1 LHGLPRN
8 PKIAYLG
15 ILEPIK
21 ELLNL
26 IFMEEENFIKL
37 TKLCRISCTE
47 EEKSAFLKSLDNIL
61 KYIEALQEV
70 NTDNIPPCNTVL
82 ETLSNVM
89 REDVPGETLSRES
102 FLANALAH
110 TGGMVR
116 VPPVIKQ
123 E

>member
-1 LHGLPRN
+1 
-8 PKIAYLG
+8 
-15 ILEPIK
+15 
-21 ELLNL
+21 
-26 IFMEEENFIKL
+26 MEEEDFIKL
-37 TKLCRISCTE
+37 TKLCRISCTD
-47 EEKSAFLKSLDNIL
+47 EEKAKFLKSLGNIL

-82 ETLSNVM
+82 DTLSNVM
-89 REDVPGETLSRES
+89 REDIPGEILSRDA
-102 FLANALAH
+102 FLANAPAH